1 MKYKH
6 TTLLAAIVLM
16 GLTIFAS
23 CKKDNETKAPEANN
37 IQSASITHPEQIDDM
52 NAYLEQFKQ
61 QLMGDSKGDEMM
73 TVEDA
78 NWFLTNLSNYD
89 FGNVVEQFDDIMF
102 NDIYTDVNISNGL
115 VSLADLNDAYKQ
127 IFNEIRSYYRNLDL
141 QDKDFRFIKCEIQED
156 GTVKTH
162 VTVTY
167 GDGAKA
173 FGGFY
178 FDSES
183 ICSSYL
189 DSNLTYTGNTVAVA
203 ELNRLL
209 NQLVHTPETSEG
221 KIYYT
226 IHSSKYFEPLDLI
239 DTVTP
244 SPNDSLSRLYFR
256 LGGYYNEVIPYED
269 MVYNFDSYAGI
280 IDEYRPLGCMVAS
293 VQVRF
298 GWGYVRNIAGN
309 DPTQQTN
316 FGHDISITYGV
327 LHTGPTNPSID

>member
-1 MKYKH
+1 MNYKH

-37 IQSASITHPEQIDDM
+37 IQCASITHPEQIDDM

-102 NDIYTDVNISNGL
+102 DDIYTDVNISNGM

-156 GTVKTH
+156 GAVKTH

-167 GDGAKA
+167 GNGEKA
-173 FGGFY
+173 FGGFH
-178 FDSES
+178 FSSEDNC
-183 ICSSYL
+183 IQL
-189 DSNLTYTGNTVAVA
+189 LNPDLTYTPFDVAIS
-203 ELNRLL
+203 ELVRILSHEYGIDNSYCRIYFTFDHDITWNPRNAPTDPNSPFL
-209 NQLVHTPETSEG
+209 N
-221 KIYYT
+221 
-226 IHSSKYFEPLDLI
+226 
-239 DTVTP
+239 
-244 SPNDSLSRLYFR
+244 SRLYFTN
-256 LGGYYNEVIPYED
+256 GYFWPLTDEEMAYLV
-269 MVYNFDSYAGI
+269 DSYAGL
-280 IDEYRPLGCMVAS
+280 IDDGLTGNGIVLVSLTIEEWDYSQKEEMAKGHKLLIGYGNANAS
-293 VQVRF
+293 
-298 GWGYVRNIAGN
+298 I
-309 DPTQQTN
+309 
-316 FGHDISITYGV
+316 H
-327 LHTGPTNPSID
+327 NPALD